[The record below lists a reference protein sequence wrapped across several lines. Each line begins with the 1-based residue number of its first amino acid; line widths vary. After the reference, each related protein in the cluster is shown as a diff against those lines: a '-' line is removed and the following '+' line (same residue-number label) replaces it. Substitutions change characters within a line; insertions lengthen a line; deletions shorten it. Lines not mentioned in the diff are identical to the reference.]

1 VGSEMNN
8 YGLSVA
14 DAVITSKLI
23 QATKKKINGKLSLTK
38 MEGFAGMYFFDGK
51 NSLFHQISHKY

>member
-1 VGSEMNN
+1 
-8 YGLSVA
+8 VA